1 MKVKLLS
8 RVQLLAT
15 PWTAAYQAPP
25 SMGFSRQEYWSG
37 LPLPSPTI
45 VDYQSLN
52 HDRILGNVQNTSKLS
67 KKPGVSGWGAVGR
80 MKRIGNSLI
89 LRVSERKNL
98 QALMKSQTLS
108 ISVKDPEGVWAR
120 HGYVCYKYFLIVS
133 CSVSFLCFPPLV
145 WKYVMHLEGESF
157 YVEAEI
163 MSRHIGRLLTNVLIL
178 PSIGFL
184 LRRLKLNLL

>member
-1 MKVKLLS
+1 MKSLS

-37 LPLPSPTI
+37 LPLPSLTI

-120 HGYVCYKYFLIVS
+120 HGLLQTLFNCILFCQLFVLSPTCLEICDAFGRRK
-133 CSVSFLCFPPLV
+133 FLCGSRDNEQTY
-145 WKYVMHLEGESF
+145 WKIVDKCTHLAF
-157 YVEAEI
+157 YWL
-163 MSRHIGRLLTNVLIL
+163 S
-178 PSIGFL
+178 S
-184 LRRLKLNLL
+184 